1 MQIRLE
7 QAVGIERARA
17 QLALTLTEL
26 SELAAGLHP
35 PELAKNGLRPALA
48 SLAARIPLPVEV
60 VGARRASG
68 RPVIRLDQG
77 VERGTTLEVDRAE
90 LPPTDDDEYYTFQLV
105 GLEVVEENGRVL
117 GTVADVLPG
126 VANDVLSLDG
136 GALLPMVED
145 CVRSIDLDAARIVV
159 AEGFAD

>member
-1 MQIRLE
+1 MRVNIGR
-7 QAVGIERARA
+7 VGRPHGIDGSFVVERASDDVRWWKVGA
-17 QLALTLTEL
+17 RFLA
-26 SELAAGLHP
+26 G
-35 PELAKNGLRPALA
+35 G
-48 SLAARIPLPVEV
+48 LPVEV

-90 LPPTDDDEYYTFQLV
+90 LPPTGDDEYYTFQLI